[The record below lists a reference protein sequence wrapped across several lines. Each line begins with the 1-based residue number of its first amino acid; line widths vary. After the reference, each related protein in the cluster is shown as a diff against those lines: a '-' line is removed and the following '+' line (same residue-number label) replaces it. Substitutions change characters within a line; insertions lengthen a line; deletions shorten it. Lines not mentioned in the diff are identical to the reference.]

1 MNKHLFLS
9 PISLNRILP
18 LLCLLVGHVATGQ
31 PKQLTVKEFLKL
43 STKDTTSYVVRG
55 VVTKIGGSSR
65 GSFYLKDR
73 TGTLYVYGIADPA
86 DASRSFRSM
95 NIVQGD
101 TVSVLGRFTIYNGS
115 TKEMKDGRLLSKSN
129 GPDHDKPFAER
140 VDRAISFK
148 GKVGDEAIVAFREW
162 VRAQVDAPE
171 GVSGRIQV
179 GFVVGRNGGVQEV
192 QILKSDVPALNGQ
205 VMDIVKSSPKWKPAK
220 LDGSPLRTNVRVTV
234 VF

>member
-1 MNKHLFLS
+1 MKRFL
-9 PISLNRILP
+9 
-18 LLCLLVGHVATGQ
+18 LLTLLLGPMALGQ
-31 PKQLTVKEFLKL
+31 PKELTVKEFLKL

-55 VVTKIGGSSR
+55 VVTKTGSSSR

-73 TGTLYVYGIADPA
+73 TGTLYVYGITDPA
-86 DASRSFRSM
+86 DPSRGFRAM

-140 VDRAISFK
+140 IDKPMSFK
-148 GKVGDEAIVAFREW
+148 GKAGNEAIAAFREW
-162 VRAQVDAPE
+162 VEAQVVAPE
-171 GVSGRIQV
+171 GVSGKIQV

-192 QILKSDVPALNGQ
+192 QILRSSVPSLNEQ
-205 VMDIVKSSPKWKPAK
+205 VMNIVKSSPKWKPSK

-234 VF
+234 EI